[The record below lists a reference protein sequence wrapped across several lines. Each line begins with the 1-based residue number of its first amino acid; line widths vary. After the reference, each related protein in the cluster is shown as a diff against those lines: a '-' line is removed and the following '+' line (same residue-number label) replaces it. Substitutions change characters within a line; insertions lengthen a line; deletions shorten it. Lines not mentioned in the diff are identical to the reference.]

1 MAINFQFI
9 TKDDLETRVFEQF
22 IDESEQEDIE
32 ATEAIEKQAIA
43 LVKSKLR
50 KRFDVGIIFSDAPYE
65 GRDLI
70 IWAITGIV
78 TYRLVRRNA
87 ARKVPS
93 DFVKEYDEVKE
104 WLNAVRDGKENPE
117 LPLPEEV
124 EQKLVNWGNST
135 NQDLYNY

>member
-50 KRFDVGIIFSDAPYE
+50 KRFDVGIIFSGAPYE

-70 IWAITGIV
+70 LWAVTGIV

>member
-1 MAINFQFI
+1 MPINFQFI
-9 TKDDLETRVFEQF
+9 TKDDLETRVFEDY

-50 KRFDVGIIFSDAPYE
+50 KRFDLAVIFSDAEYE

-70 IWAITGIV
+70 IWALSGIIC
-78 TYRLVRRNA
+78 YRLVKRNA

-93 DFVKEYDEVKE
+93 DFVKDYEEVKN
-104 WLNAVRDGKENPE
+104 WLDAVRDGNEDPGLPE
-117 LPLPEEV
+117 LVEP
-124 EQKLVNWGNST
+124 EQKQVLWGNSK
-135 NQDLYNY
+135 NEDLYL

>member
-1 MAINFQFI
+1 MPINFQFI
-9 TKDDLETRVFEQF
+9 TKDDLETRVFEDY

-50 KRFDVGIIFSDAPYE
+50 KRFDIAIIFSNAEYE

-70 IWAITGIV
+70 IWALSGIIC
-78 TYRLVRRNA
+78 YRLVKRNA

-93 DFVKEYDEVKE
+93 DFVKDYEEVKN
-104 WLNAVRDGKENPE
+104 WLDAVRDGNEDPGLPE
-117 LPLPEEV
+117 LEEP
-124 EQKLVNWGNST
+124 EQKQVLWGNSK
-135 NQDLYNY
+135 NEDLYL

>member
-1 MAINFQFI
+1 MAIIFQFI

-70 IWAITGIV
+70 LWAVTGIV

-104 WLNAVRDGKENPE
+104 WLNDVRDGKENPE